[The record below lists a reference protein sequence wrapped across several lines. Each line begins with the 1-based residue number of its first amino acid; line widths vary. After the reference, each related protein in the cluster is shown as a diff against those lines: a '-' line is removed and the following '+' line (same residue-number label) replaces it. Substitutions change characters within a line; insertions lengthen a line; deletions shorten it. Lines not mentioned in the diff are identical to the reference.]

1 MSPRNVIPWSSHG
14 VTTEQV
20 VQATYKYLKIIKRL
34 CKQII
39 QNQTLI
45 KQLSKS
51 GGLLLL

>member
-1 MSPRNVIPWSSHG
+1 MDPVVKPRDDI
-14 VTTEQV
+14 EQV
-20 VQATYKYLKIIKRL
+20 FQATYKYFKIIKRL